1 MSRIQQKSKIRKI
14 FVNFKYLQERI
25 IIIAKKSFYRKK
37 LSKLRSTNPR
47 QWFKW
52 IKGVGNSEQNDEKL
66 EVESIKHLS
75 DIEQAELIADKFA
88 EVSNEYQPLDRS
100 KINFPHFKD
109 EIPEFEEKEVFEVLQ
124 DLKINKSSQPTD
136 VPARIFKAYAQKLYK
151 PMTKVINTAVKT
163 GIWPDFLKM
172 EIVTPVLKVS
182 QPKCID
188 DLRNISGLMNMNKV
202 MEKLICKL
210 IISDMKDKMDASQ
223 FANQKGVSDHYLIKM
238 IDKVLNDLD
247 KKGEYSCDCYI
258 SRLVKSLPK
267 T

>member
-109 EIPEFEEKEVFEVLQ
+109 E
-124 DLKINKSSQPTD
+124 DT
-136 VPARIFKAYAQKLYK
+136 
-151 PMTKVINTAVKT
+151 
-163 GIWPDFLKM
+163 
-172 EIVTPVLKVS
+172 
-182 QPKCID
+182 CI
-188 DLRNISGLMNMNKV
+188 
-202 MEKLICKL
+202 
-210 IISDMKDKMDASQ
+210 
-223 FANQKGVSDHYLIKM
+223 
-238 IDKVLNDLD
+238 
-247 KKGEYSCDCYI
+247 
-258 SRLVKSLPK
+258 
-267 T
+267 